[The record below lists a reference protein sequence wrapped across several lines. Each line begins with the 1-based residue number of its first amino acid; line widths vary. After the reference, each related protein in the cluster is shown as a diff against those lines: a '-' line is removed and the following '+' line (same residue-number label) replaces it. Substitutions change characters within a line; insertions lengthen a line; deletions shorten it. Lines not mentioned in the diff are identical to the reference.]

1 VVAHLV
7 RLKLQL
13 LRNGLRRSPAAL
25 IGIALGLIY
34 GGGLLVLGVAGLVA
48 LRFQPDLELTRAATT
63 LGGAALI
70 AAWALVPVLV
80 FGTDPTLDPVRFA
93 TFAVPERQLAT
104 GLAVAGLVGL
114 PGAATALLVGSTVV
128 TWSHTVPG
136 VLAAAVGGVAALAT
150 CVLLSRTITAAAAS
164 VLSTRR
170 GRDVLAVAGFVA
182 LLGIGPLVSLAG
194 GLGLSPADLGGVT
207 TAVGWSPLG
216 WAWAAPADLVQGDW
230 AAGLARL
237 TLALL
242 LASVLLLAWQ
252 RQLAA
257 AVRNPRGA
265 SATSDTGGHAGL
277 GLLGRLPGTAL
288 GAVAA
293 RSAIYWRRDPRLNFP
308 ALITVLMPAGLLF
321 PGLAG
326 GGSELALVAMP
337 LASAYMLGWG
347 QHNDVGY
354 DSTAFWLHVATGV
367 DGVSDR
373 VGRLFPSMVL
383 GAVCVPS
390 YAVLGAALA
399 GRWDLL
405 PASLGV
411 SLALLL
417 SGFAL
422 AALTSAIKQY
432 PVPGPGES
440 PFATP
445 PGGAGITLL
454 VQAAVGLGVLMLSLP
469 ALVLGTLAWFGH
481 GWAAWAALVVG
492 PAMGAAAMV
501 VGVRRGAALFERR
514 GPELLQDLVRTR

>member
-7 RLKLQL
+7 QLKLQL

-25 IGIALGLIY
+25 IGIALGLLY
-34 GGGLLVLGVAGLVA
+34 GGGLLVLGIAGLVT

-63 LGGAALI
+63 LLGAVLI

-93 TFAVPERQLAT
+93 TFAVPERQLAA
-104 GLAVAGLVGL
+104 GLAMAGLIGL
-114 PGAATALLVGSTVV
+114 PGAATVLLVAATLV
-128 TWSHTVPG
+128 TWSHSVLG
-136 VLAAAVGGVAALAT
+136 VLGAAVGGVAGIAT
-150 CVLLSRTITAAAAS
+150 CVLLSRIITAAAAS

-182 LLGIGPLVSLAG
+182 LLGFGPLVSVASGADIAAG
-194 GLGLSPADLGGVT
+194 SLGAVA

-216 WAWAAPADLVQGDW
+216 WAWAAPADLVAGDW
-230 AAGLARL
+230 VAGLARL
-237 TLALL
+237 ALAVVLAGALL
-242 LASVLLLAWQ
+242 SAWQ

-265 SATSDTGGHAGL
+265 SADPDTGGHAGL

-308 ALITVLMPAGLLF
+308 ALITVLMPAGLLV

-326 GGSELALVAMP
+326 DSELALAAMP

-383 GAVCVPS
+383 GAVCVPA
-390 YAVLGAALA
+390 YAVLGAALG

-411 SLALLL
+411 SIALLL

-422 AALTSAIKQY
+422 ASLTSAVKQY

-445 PGGAGITLL
+445 PGGAGVTLL
-454 VQAAVGLGVLMLSLP
+454 VQAAVGLGVLVLSLP
-469 ALVLGTLAWFGH
+469 ALVLGALAWFGH

-492 PAMGAAAMV
+492 PAIGAVVVV
-501 VGVRRGAALFERR
+501 VGVRQGAALFERR
-514 GPELLQDLVRTR
+514 GPELLQDLVRIR